1 MSDVLK
7 KVQSGDKLR
16 IPAAAYNAFVDTA
29 MDHKLLISVSP
40 GGYLQRV
47 G

>member
-1 MSDVLK
+1 L
-7 KVQSGDKLR
+7 Q
-16 IPAAAYNAFVDTA
+16 AYVARHPEFVVDTA